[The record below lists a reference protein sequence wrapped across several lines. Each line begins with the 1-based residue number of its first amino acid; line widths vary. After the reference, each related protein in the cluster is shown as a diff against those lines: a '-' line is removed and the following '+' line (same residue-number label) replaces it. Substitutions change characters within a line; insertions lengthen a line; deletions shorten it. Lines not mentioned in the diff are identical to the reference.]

1 MPSHRV
7 HRLID
12 RVFLG
17 REYPEVHR
25 YLDEPYKWL
34 GPRHRVLRHDLLT
47 VLSLA
52 AVDPAYGASALLHIL
67 ADYGSS
73 YLKKKR
79 GRDRRWRRS
88 Y

>member
-1 MPSHRV
+1 LPSHRV

-12 RVFLG
+12 RLLLG

-25 YLDEPYKWL
+25 YIDEPYKVL

-47 VLSLA
+47 VLQLA
-52 AVDPAYGASALLHIL
+52 SIDPAYGASALLHIL

-73 YLKKKR
+73 YLKRKARR
-79 GRDRRWRRS
+79 GRRWRRS